1 MANSPTDVSKSFV
14 EAGMTLISQPA
25 SDRWLRL
32 HSERQK
38 NKKLNEFLSQ
48 AEWEDG
54 YVGK

>member
-32 HSERQK
+32 HRERQK
-38 NKKLNEFLSQ
+38 NKKLSEFLSQ
-48 AEWEDG
+48 AEWDDG